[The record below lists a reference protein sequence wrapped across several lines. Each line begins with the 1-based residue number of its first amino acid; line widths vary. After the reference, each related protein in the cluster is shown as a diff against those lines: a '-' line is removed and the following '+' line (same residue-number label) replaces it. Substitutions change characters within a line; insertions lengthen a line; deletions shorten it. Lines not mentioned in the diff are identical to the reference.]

1 MRRAA
6 FEVVDLQAAPAVLD
20 EESRGLE
27 MGVAA
32 DHGARVGVESVNDF
46 LSAVEA
52 GVDQDAPLAI
62 TRGGMAEQYLSRA
75 VYGQAE

>member
-1 MRRAA
+1 
-6 FEVVDLQAAPAVLD
+6 
-20 EESRGLE
+20 